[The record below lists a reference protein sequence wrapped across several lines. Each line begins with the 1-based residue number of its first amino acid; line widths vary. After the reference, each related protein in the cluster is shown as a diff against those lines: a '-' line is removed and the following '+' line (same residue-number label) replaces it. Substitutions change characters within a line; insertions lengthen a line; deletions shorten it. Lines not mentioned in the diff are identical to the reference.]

1 MDGASSTVETVCR
14 RCKRLWRI
22 DESGAAVYRSKYGTL
37 GYAVVE
43 ECPECREKAG

>member
-1 MDGASSTVETVCR
+1 MDSGSSTVETVCR

-22 DESGAAVYRSKYGTL
+22 EKDGTTVYTAKYGTL

-43 ECPECREKAG
+43 TCPECREKAG